1 MSRRYLETFM
11 GSLAAVIAVMLLAP
25 VPVAGQDPAA
35 AAPTAADTAAFRTPW
50 GDPALQGIWS
60 YATITPLQRPT
71 ALAGREFLTSEEV
84 AQQNQ
89 DAATRASSERRAELT
104 PERDLGLAYNQVWW
118 DRGASTGRTSLIV
131 DPPDGR
137 LPPLTPEAEKKRAE
151 GQEYRR
157 AHPYDLWED
166 RPLQERCMTY

>member
-1 MSRRYLETFM
+1 MSRPKKFIAL
-11 GSLAAVIAVMLLAP
+11 LAAMLAVVLLAP
-25 VPVAGQDPAA
+25 APVAGQDPTAA
-35 AAPTAADTAAFRTPW
+35 ADPAAFRTPW
-50 GDPALQGIWS
+50 GDPDLQGIWS

-71 ALAGREFLTSEEV
+71 ALAGRQYLTDEEV

-118 DRGASTGRTSLIV
+118 DRGTSTGRTSLIV

-137 LPPLTPEAEKKRAE
+137 LPPLTPEAEQRRAD
-151 GQEYRR
+151 GQAYRR
-157 AHPYDLWED
+157 AH
-166 RPLQERCMTY
+166 